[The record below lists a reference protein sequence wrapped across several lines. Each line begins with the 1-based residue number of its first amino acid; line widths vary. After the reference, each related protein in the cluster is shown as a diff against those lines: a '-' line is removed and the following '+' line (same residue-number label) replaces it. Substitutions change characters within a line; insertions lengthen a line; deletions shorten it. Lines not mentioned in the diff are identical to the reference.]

1 MSRKE
6 TTIQIQVGL
15 DENQIP
21 EKITWSAPDGGVESQ
36 DSKAMFLSMWDADQQ
51 ETLRMDLWVK
61 DMPVDQ
67 MQVFF
72 HQVLTGM
79 KESYYR
85 ATNDDKMA
93 GSFQDFCDY
102 FSEKLELKKV
112 RKS

>member
-21 EKITWSAPDGGVESQ
+21 EKITWSAPDGGVELQ

-61 DMPVDQ
+61 DMPRVNQ
-67 MQVFF
+67 
-72 HQVLTGM
+72 
-79 KESYYR
+79 Y
-85 ATNDDKMA
+85 
-93 GSFQDFCDY
+93 C
-102 FSEKLELKKV
+102 
-112 RKS
+112 